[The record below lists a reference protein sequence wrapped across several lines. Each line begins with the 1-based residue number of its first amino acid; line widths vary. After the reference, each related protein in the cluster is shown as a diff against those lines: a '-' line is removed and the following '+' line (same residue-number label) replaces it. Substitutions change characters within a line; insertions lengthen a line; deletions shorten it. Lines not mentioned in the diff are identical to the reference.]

1 MTVQSFTTKYANDLA
16 QLKTVLPDKL
26 KHLPDE
32 ILVRGLV
39 AREQDTKQTVELLEN
54 YVNGHKDYPL
64 HFPLTPSSH
73 FKPEL
78 FDIGVVGYA
87 SNIRTPKG
95 YHVMYIDWNLWDPD
109 KYSFSEFNYTC
120 NTMTQALAKDL
131 EINEA
136 GIVMVSDIGGIGIK
150 HVRASI
156 ASANVLTGAM
166 TASSSHGLINV
177 KHYIA
182 NNSGMMFNMIWGIA
196 RKLAPTRLANSTH
209 ILKKGD
215 KKLSELLSPEIVA
228 NQSFIPTVSD
238 RIKSRKMAEEYEAWA
253 LSLHNKLMNK

>member
-1 MTVQSFTTKYANDLA
+1 MTAQSFTKKYADDLA

-39 AREQDTKQTVELLEN
+39 ARERNIKQTVELLEN

-64 HFPLTPSSH
+64 HFPLTPSPH

-95 YHVMYIDWNLWDPD
+95 YYVVYIDWNLWDPD
-109 KYSFSEFNYTC
+109 KHSFSDFNYTY

-131 EINEA
+131 EMNEA
-136 GIVMVSDIGGIGIK
+136 GIVMVSDIGGVGMK
-150 HVRASI
+150 HVTASI
-156 ASANVLTGAM
+156 ASANVLTGGM
-166 TASSSHGLINV
+166 TASGSHGLINI

-182 NNSGMMFNMIWGIA
+182 NNSGIMFNMIWSVA

-209 ILKKGD
+209 LLKKGD

-228 NQSFIPTVSD
+228 NQSFIPTASD

-253 LSLHNKLMNK
+253 LPLHNKFMSK